1 MNILMR
7 KGKLILAIALVLG
20 SLNVNAGVPAK
31 VKPTKNLVLM
41 ITDGTSTSLL
51 ATARWY
57 RAVFR
62 MPSSPI
68 RPRQCRDT

>member
-57 RAVFR
+57 HRYMTDSLDWALNLD
-62 MPSSPI
+62 PYI
-68 RPRQCRDT
+68 C